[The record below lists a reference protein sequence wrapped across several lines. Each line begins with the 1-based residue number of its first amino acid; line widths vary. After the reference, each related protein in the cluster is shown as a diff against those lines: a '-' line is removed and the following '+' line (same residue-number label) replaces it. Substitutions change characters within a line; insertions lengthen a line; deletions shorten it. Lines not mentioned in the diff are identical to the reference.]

1 MFYAWANHN
10 KARKCHFP
18 FAKRILWNWNCG
30 ISHTVH
36 THYTH
41 SHTCSHSHAVRSKRK
56 PYVSEALCCSSH
68 KHRKFFRFV
77 GSREVCVRI
86 GYPMI
91 TYDTLWYPQDT
102 LKIPSRC
109 YSYKTCIKFAC
120 LMRSSQRKKLQFC
133 ILLGFLTFLPC
144 SATSHPLFLHLQG
157 ISMKGKKVN
166 LASVAIDDG
175 VVDIYITTTSCML
188 CG

>member
-30 ISHTVH
+30 ISHTIH

-41 SHTCSHSHAVRSKRK
+41 SHTCSHSHAVRSKSK

-77 GSREVCVRI
+77 GFRKVCVSKRYAMI
-86 GYPMI
+86 TWDILWYPMI
-91 TYDTLWYPQDT
+91 RVLSRYPQDT
-102 LKIPSRC
+102 PK
-109 YSYKTCIKFAC
+109 
-120 LMRSSQRKKLQFC
+120 M
-133 ILLGFLTFLPC
+133 
-144 SATSHPLFLHLQG
+144 LFLQNMYQICISDAKFSKEEAAVLYSLRVFYMSSLQCYL
-157 ISMKGKKVN
+157 SP
-166 LASVAIDDG
+166 SVFAFAG
-175 VVDIYITTTSCML
+175 Y
-188 CG
+188 

>member
-30 ISHTVH
+30 ISHTIH

-41 SHTCSHSHAVRSKRK
+41 SHTCSHSHAVRSKSK

-77 GSREVCVRI
+77 GFRKVCVRI
-86 GYPMI
+86 RYPMI
-91 TYDTLWYPQDT
+91 PHDTLRYPMTSSRYPQDT
-102 LKIPSRC
+102 LKIPPRC
-109 YSYKTCIKFAC
+109 FSYKICIKFAC
-120 LMRSSQRKKLQFC
+120 LMRNSQKKELQFC
-133 ILLGFLTFLPC
+133 ILLEFFTFLPC
-144 SATSHPLFLHLQG
+144 SATSHPLFLHLQD
-157 ISMKGKKVN
+157 ISTQEKK
-166 LASVAIDDG
+166 
-175 VVDIYITTTSCML
+175 
-188 CG
+188 